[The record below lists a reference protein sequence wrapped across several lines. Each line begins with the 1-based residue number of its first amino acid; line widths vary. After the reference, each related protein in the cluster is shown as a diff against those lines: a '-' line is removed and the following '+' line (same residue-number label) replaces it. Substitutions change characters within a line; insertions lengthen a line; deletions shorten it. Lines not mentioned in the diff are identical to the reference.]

1 MMSMNPNSN
10 ILIVEDDDALR
21 AALCETA
28 ALAGYNALPAAHGN
42 AALSVLADTD
52 IDLVISDIQMKPLDG
67 HALLR
72 EIRKHDREIP
82 VVLMTAYGSIQ
93 AAVDAMRD
101 GATDYLVKPFE
112 AEVLLGHI
120 DRWVGSDERS
130 VPDTGM
136 VAEDPRT
143 QAVVELAVKVAA
155 SDAAVMITGESGV
168 GKEEF
173 FRLIHTRSPRAAKKP
188 VAINCAAIPE
198 NMLEAMLFG
207 HEKGAF
213 TGAYKSCAGKFEQAQ
228 GSTLLLDE
236 ISEMSLGLQ
245 AKLLRVLQERQ
256 VERLGSSDLIDL
268 DVRVIATSNR
278 DLKHAVR
285 EGEFREDLYYRLNVF
300 PLHVPPLRERRG
312 DIRPLAAALL
322 ARAAARTGSPAP
334 GISAAALARLEA
346 YAWPGNVREL
356 DNVMQRAAIIHTGTS
371 IEVADLVFEEIASA
385 NAVPEAEAAPE
396 RDSLGDDLKDHERR
410 LIVDALEEGRGS
422 RKFASEKLGI
432 SPRTLRYKI
441 ARMREEGVAVPGR

>member
-1 MMSMNPNSN
+1 MSQNSQSN

-28 ALAGYNALPAAHGN
+28 AMAGYKALPAAHGN
-42 AALSVLADTD
+42 AALNLLADSEV
-52 IDLVISDIQMKPLDG
+52 DLVISDIQMQPLDG
-67 HALLR
+67 NALLK
-72 EIRKHDREIP
+72 EIRKTDRDMP

-120 DRWVGSDERS
+120 DRWIGSEKS
-130 VPDTGM
+130 PAQAGM
-136 VAEDPRT
+136 VAADPAT
-143 QAVVELAVKVAA
+143 LAAVDLAKRVAA

-173 FRLIHTRSPRAAKKP
+173 FRLIHEHSNRAERQP
-188 VAINCAAIPE
+188 VAINCAAIPD

-256 VERLGSSDLIDL
+256 VERLGSNQLIDL

-278 DLKHAVR
+278 DLKHEVS
-285 EGEFREDLYYRLNVF
+285 EGNFREDLYYRLNVF
-300 PLHVPPLRERRG
+300 PLHIPPLRERPL
-312 DIRPLAAALL
+312 DIRPLAETLL
-322 ARAAARTGSPAP
+322 ARLQRGHDQATPTLTDAAAAR
-334 GISAAALARLEA
+334 LCA
-346 YAWPGNVREL
+346 YEWPGNVREL
-356 DNVMQRAAIIHTGTS
+356 DNVMQRAAIIHSGEK
-371 IEVADLVFEEIASA
+371 IDVADLVLEGMDLKTLSTESTDAS
-385 NAVPEAEAAPE
+385 E
-396 RDSLGDDLKDHERR
+396 SLGDDLKDHERR
-410 LIVDALEEGRGS
+410 LIIDALAEGSGS
-422 RKFASEKLGI
+422 RKFASDKLGI

-441 ARMREEGVAVPGR
+441 ARMRKEGLSVPGR

>member
-1 MMSMNPNSN
+1 MNTNSETN

-21 AALCETA
+21 EALCETA
-28 ALAGYNALPAAHGN
+28 QIAGYTALSAAHGN
-42 AALSVLADTD
+42 AALNVLSNTD
-52 IDLVISDIQMKPLDG
+52 VDLVISDIQMAPLDG
-67 HALLR
+67 NALLR
-72 EIRKHDREIP
+72 EIRKRNRELP

-93 AAVDAMRD
+93 AAVDAMRN

-120 DRWVGSDERS
+120 DQWVTT
-130 VPDTGM
+130 PDRGTIAGM
-136 VAEDPRT
+136 VADDT
-143 QAVVELAVKVAA
+143 KTKAVIDLALRVAA

-173 FRLIHTRSPRAAKKP
+173 FRLIHQNSARAARKP
-188 VAINCAAIPE
+188 VAINCAAIPD

-213 TGAYKSCAGKFEQAQ
+213 TGAYKSCTGKFEQAQ

-256 VERLGSSDLIDL
+256 VERLGSQELIDL

-278 DLKHAVR
+278 NLKTEVR
-285 EGEFREDLYYRLNVF
+285 AGNFREDLYYRLNVF
-300 PLHVPPLRERRG
+300 PIHVPPLRERPG
-312 DIRPLAAALL
+312 DIAPIARALI
-322 ARAAARTGSPAP
+322 ARAAERAGRETPLLSD
-334 GISAAALARLEA
+334 AALDRLVD
-346 YAWPGNVREL
+346 YRWPGNVREL
-356 DNVMQRAAIIHTGTS
+356 DNVMQRALIIHGGTT
-371 IEVADLVFEEIASA
+371 IEATDLVFEGIA
-385 NAVPEAEAAPE
+385 VDTAEDLCAE
-396 RDSLGDDLKDHERR
+396 DTESLGDDLKDHERR
-410 LIVDALEEGRGS
+410 LIIDALEEGRGS
-422 RKFASEKLGI
+422 RKFASDKLGI

-441 ARMREEGVAVPGR
+441 ARMREDGVAVPGR